1 MRDAPKPDQAASQR
15 ATFESW
21 RILVVEDEALVAL
34 DIEEA
39 LTNAGHVVV
48 GSASTM
54 DQAVALAGIA
64 EFDVAVL
71 DADLDGVMC
80 TAVAGRLIERGR
92 PFVVATGRV
101 EALPYAFPLSEA
113 PRVTKPFTT
122 DELLRAVERAARSG
136 APPSPAASLN

>member
-1 MRDAPKPDQAASQR
+1 MAER
-15 ATFESW
+15 W

-39 LTNAGHVVV
+39 LTAAGHIVV
-48 GSASTM
+48 GAASTM
-54 DQAVALAGIA
+54 DQAVALAEIA

-80 TAVAGRLIERGR
+80 TTVALRLIDRGR
-92 PFVVATGRV
+92 PFVVATGRI

-113 PRVTKPFTT
+113 PRVTKPFSNE
-122 DELLRAVERAARSG
+122 ELVRAVERAAVSG
-136 APPSPAASLN
+136 APPKPSQSLN

>member
-1 MRDAPKPDQAASQR
+1 MAD
-15 ATFESW
+15 SW

-39 LTNAGHVVV
+39 LTTAGHVVV

-54 DQAVALAGIA
+54 DQAVALAEA
-64 EFDVAVL
+64 ADFDVAVL

-80 TAVAGRLIERGR
+80 TTVAVRLIERGR
-92 PFVVATGRV
+92 PFVVATGRI

-122 DELLRAVERAARSG
+122 EELLRVVDRTARSG
-136 APPSPAASLN
+136 APPSPSATLN

>member
-1 MRDAPKPDQAASQR
+1 MAR
-15 ATFESW
+15 SW

-39 LTNAGHVVV
+39 LTMAGHVVV
-48 GSASTM
+48 GAASTM
-54 DQAVALAGIA
+54 DQAIALADVA

-80 TAVAGRLIERGR
+80 TAVATRLVERGR
-92 PFVVATGRV
+92 PFVVATGHGA
-101 EALPYAFPLSEA
+101 ALPYAHLLNDA

-122 DELLRAVERAARSG
+122 IELLNAVDSAASG
-136 APPSPAASLN
+136 GPPSPSAMLN

>member
-1 MRDAPKPDQAASQR
+1 MA
-15 ATFESW
+15 ESW

-39 LTNAGHVVV
+39 LTSAGHVVV
-48 GSASTM
+48 GLASTM
-54 DQAVALAGIA
+54 DQAVALADVA

-71 DADLDGVMC
+71 DADLDGMMC

-122 DELLRAVERAARSG
+122 EELLRVVDRAVRSG
-136 APPSPAASLN
+136 APPARGSTLN